1 VANKFLNKTDLR
13 YRDAYIELFEH
24 LHSSAKLWSDRLKTE
39 LNRYFY
45 VTPTS
50 YIEFIITFKQL
61 LADKRKENKQLIYK
75 YENGYS
81 KIVSTEDVVEKMKKT
96 L

>member
-1 VANKFLNKTDLR
+1 MFE
-13 YRDAYIELFEH
+13 YI
-24 LHSSAKLWSDRLKTE
+24 HSSAKIWSDRLKEE

-50 YIEFIITFKQL
+50 YIEFITTFKQL
-61 LADKRKENKQLIYK
+61 LNQKRKENKQLIFK

-81 KIVSTEDVVEKMKKT
+81 KIIETE
-96 L
+96 

>member
-1 VANKFLNKTDLR
+1 MFE
-13 YRDAYIELFEH
+13 YI
-24 LHSSAKLWSDRLKTE
+24 HSSCKIWSSKLKEE

-50 YIEFIITFKQL
+50 YIEFITSFKQL
-61 LADKRKENKQLIYK
+61 LGEKRKQNKQLIFK

-81 KIVSTEDVVEKMKKT
+81 SIISTEKTVESMKKT
-96 L
+96 LEEMKPKLKKAT